1 MRKSIHSA
9 PYVLLRDRLKAGR
22 VAVGLTQIELSL
34 RLERPQS
41 YVAKYEGGDRRLDI
55 VELVDICRMI
65 GIDAPAL
72 VAEVQAIG
80 G

>member
-22 VAVGLTQIELSL
+22 IASGLTQIELSL

-41 YVAKYEGGDRRLDI
+41 YVAKYEGGDRRLDV
-55 VELVDICRMI
+55 VELIDICRVI
-65 GIDAPAL
+65 GIDAQAL
-72 VAEVQAIG
+72 IAEIEAIG